1 LTNTTDLWTGNFGN
15 QYHDRNR
22 VSWQD
27 RIPFWESA
35 IQYTNATR
43 VFELGCG
50 PGWNFRAI
58 NTCAPGVECFGADLN
73 AQAVNEA
80 RGAGYEVHHIG
91 EQGIPGLYE
100 PGTMDMTY
108 TSGCL
113 IHVPPAALERTMRQ
127 LIDLSGRYVLAI
139 EYHEEEGEVE
149 VDYRGQS
156 GALWRRNYGKLYQDL
171 GLRLL
176 SVVPN
181 ADGFDACT
189 AYLLEK
195 AV

>member
-1 LTNTTDLWTGNFGN
+1 MTNTTDLWTGSFGTA
-15 QYHDRNR
+15 YHERNR
-22 VSWQD
+22 VQWQA

-35 IQYTNATR
+35 IRYTHAMR

-73 AQAVNEA
+73 ANAVNEA
-80 RGAGYEVHHIG
+80 RASGYEVQHIG

-108 TSGCL
+108 SAGCL

-127 LIDLSGRYVLAI
+127 LVDLSGRYVLAI
-139 EYHEEEGEVE
+139 EYMADQEEEVE
-149 VDYRGQS
+149 YRGVS
-156 GALWRRNYGKLYQDL
+156 GALWKRPYAKLYQDL

-176 SVVPN
+176 VEGED
-181 ADGFDACT
+181 AQGFDRCGFA
-189 AYLLEK
+189 LLEK
-195 AV
+195 AQ